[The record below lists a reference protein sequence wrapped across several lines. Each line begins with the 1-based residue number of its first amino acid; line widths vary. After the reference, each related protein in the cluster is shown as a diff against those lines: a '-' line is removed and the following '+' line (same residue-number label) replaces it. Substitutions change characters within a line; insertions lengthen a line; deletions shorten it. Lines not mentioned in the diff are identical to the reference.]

1 MAVEKVSLSLDP
13 ELVAEARELA
23 GRRGLSSLVNEAL
36 RIRLQH
42 VRITRLLDA
51 MDDEFGPV
59 PADVA
64 QEAARGWSAPDNP
77 PAAG

>member
-23 GRRGLSSLVNEAL
+23 GSRGLSSMVNEAL
-36 RIRLQH
+36 RVRLQH
-42 VRITRLLDA
+42 VRVTRLLDA

-59 PADVA
+59 PDAVR
-64 QEAARGWSAPDNP
+64 QEVEAEW
-77 PAAG
+77 PASPRRAG